1 MGLVTGLFRSK
12 RSNILKEIAADFSNE
27 ERKKTLFKE
36 SLKDWDK
43 LSLNQ
48 ENLFSYIIAIFYFE
62 VKSNPIFQTS
72 TLKKEYSDL
81 IEGEINKRVFK
92 DFYYS
97 LLAFTDKNLNHDK
110 VVWMFSRTYLE
121 NVWNI
126 KNGNIDIILLTAYS
140 VYLTQVRINIRN
152 TIIESFQ
159 NIVNNQN

>member
-1 MGLVTGLFRSK
+1 MGLVTGLFKSK
-12 RSNILKEIAADFSNE
+12 KSNILKEIAKEFSNE

-36 SLKDWDK
+36 SLKDWEK

-48 ENLFSYIIAIFYFE
+48 ENLFSFVIAIFYFE
-62 VKSNPIFQTS
+62 IKSNPIFQTS
-72 TLKKEYSDL
+72 TLRKEYSEL
-81 IEGEINKRVFK
+81 IEIELNKSVFK

-126 KNGNIDIILLTAYS
+126 KNGNINILLLTAYS

-152 TIIESFQ
+152 TTIESFQ
-159 NIVNNQN
+159 DIVNNQN